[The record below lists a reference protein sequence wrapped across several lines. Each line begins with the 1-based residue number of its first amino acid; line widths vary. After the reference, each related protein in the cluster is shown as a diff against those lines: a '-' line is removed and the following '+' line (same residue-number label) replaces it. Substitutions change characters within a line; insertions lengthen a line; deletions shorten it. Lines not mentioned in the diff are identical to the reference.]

1 VQKYCDGNLK
11 RTSKGGLKV
20 SETVIVLREHL
31 VDEHM
36 DFHGLVLHA
45 ILRRIV
51 VYNRC
56 DVPPVLKHGP
66 RSLRQVQV
74 RDWCQLFTYGIRIL
88 FRIFCCSTA
97 EEFLS
102 MDPKDGELYLSR
114 VKPGEILVEARFN
127 TDVQIVCKT

>member
-20 SETVIVLREHL
+20 SETVIVLRERL

-74 RDWCQLFTYGIRIL
+74 RDW
-88 FRIFCCSTA
+88 
-97 EEFLS
+97 
-102 MDPKDGELYLSR
+102 
-114 VKPGEILVEARFN
+114 
-127 TDVQIVCKT
+127 